1 MNGGSF
7 REQKMAAA
15 AESEEGGRGDKVTV
29 HIWLNKGVGMKR
41 YSINLTESQQP
52 KCDQSLFGQI
62 KIPVVHT

>member
-1 MNGGSF
+1 MKSD
-7 REQKMAAA
+7 E
-15 AESEEGGRGDKVTV
+15 VTV

-41 YSINLTESQQP
+41 YSINLIESQQP